1 MAAAAAKVGPA
12 AGIEPAGG
20 GGFAGAGGS
29 ATLNLGSATTPGTLR
44 TTGNF
49 GHGAVVQSVGGGGG
63 NGGSAGFFGT
73 GGAGAAGGDG
83 GQVTVNAPKASTV
96 ATSVFVT
103 GTNSIALLA
112 QSVGGGGGVGGD
124 ATGLAI
130 VSGVAI
136 GGNGGLGGS
145 GGPVTLNL
153 AEGVF
158 ASTNPLGGAGVLAQ
172 SIGWGGRRR
181 RQCDPERPRSV
192 VADDRR
198 RRGHGWCWRP
208 GECQQLG
215 IDHQLR

>member
-1 MAAAAAKVGPA
+1 M
-12 AGIEPAGG
+12 
-20 GGFAGAGGS
+20 
-29 ATLNLGSATTPGTLR
+29 
-44 TTGNF
+44 
-49 GHGAVVQSVGGGGG
+49 QSVGGGGG

-130 VSGVAI
+130 GGGVAI
-136 GGNGGLGGS
+136 GGNGGLGGN

-153 AEGVF
+153 AEGSVRF
-158 ASTNPLGGAGVLAQ
+158 DQHAWRRRCPGAEHRRF
-172 SIGWGGRRR
+172 GRRR
-181 RQCDPERPRSV
+181 RQCDPEGHRS
-192 VADDRR
+192 
-198 RRGHGWCWRP
+198 C
-208 GECQQLG
+208 CC
-215 IDHQLR
+215 

>member
-1 MAAAAAKVGPA
+1 M
-12 AGIEPAGG
+12 
-20 GGFAGAGGS
+20 
-29 ATLNLGSATTPGTLR
+29 
-44 TTGNF
+44 
-49 GHGAVVQSVGGGGG
+49 QSVGGGGG

-83 GQVTVNAPKASTV
+83 GQVTVNAPKASAV

-130 VSGVAI
+130 GGGVAI
-136 GGNGGLGGS
+136 GGNGGLGGN

-158 ASTNPLGGAGVLAQ
+158 ASTNPRAARSEPPARRRGCPGAEHRRF
-172 SIGWGGRRR
+172 GRRR
-181 RQCDPERPRSV
+181 RQCDPEGRRTV

-198 RRGHGWCWRP
+198 RRGHGWHWRP

>member
-1 MAAAAAKVGPA
+1 MSTVGGDGGNGGSGGTA
-12 AGIEPAGG
+12 SATILGTVILNGSAGVGQTSGQAVLVQANGGGGGQGGDAGAGIGQAGG

-29 ATLNLGSATTPGTLR
+29 ATLTLGNATTPGILKAS
-44 TTGNF
+44 GNF

-83 GQVTVNAPKASTV
+83 GQVTVNAPKPSAV
-96 ATSVFVT
+96 ATSVFMT

-130 VSGVAI
+130 GVGVAI
-136 GGNGGLGGS
+136 GGNGGLGGN

-158 ASTNPLGGAGVLAQ
+158 AST
-172 SIGWGGRRR
+172 
-181 RQCDPERPRSV
+181 
-192 VADDRR
+192 
-198 RRGHGWCWRP
+198 
-208 GECQQLG
+208 
-215 IDHQLR
+215 